1 MISKEVLEKTQK
13 KLIRINMLVVSGFLI
28 LLCIFT
34 YIYFSYTNNANIN
47 REMENELES
56 IVGQLHKLD
65 SRYGLLYGLEIEG
78 LKLKDPK
85 NMVYIYV
92 DNDLINPNN
101 NPYFGDEGPND
112 QQKDEKNG
120 FYSYKKG
127 DYNFRVCNYTYGDY
141 HIKIMREINSELS
154 SRKQLLFTMIRA
166 VVIFCILTYFIALY
180 LTRNALKP
188 IETTWNNQAKFIQD
202 ASHELRTPITIVFS
216 KLEGLLKHPN
226 NTISDEVEG
235 IADAMN
241 EARRLKKMINDLL
254 TLTKEDYVDLVEKEE
269 LDLEKLVEDL
279 CDDFFDIAL
288 IQNKTLKISSQL
300 KHKNIESD
308 KNKLRQLLIIFIDNA
323 FKYTED
329 EDDIKISLKE
339 KEENIYIIIE
349 DNGIGIKK
357 EEIAHLFD
365 RFFRSENVRNKDIDG
380 SGIGLSIAKVLSE
393 SLKYKLTVDS
403 EYGKWTK
410 FEIII
415 PIDVD

>member
-1 MISKEVLEKTQK
+1 MISKEVLENTQK
-13 KLIRINMLVVSGFLI
+13 KLIKINMLVVSGFLI

-34 YIYFSYTNNANIN
+34 YFYFSYNNDTNIN
-47 REMENELES
+47 REMQEELNS
-56 IVGQLHKLD
+56 IIHQLEQLD
-65 SRYGLLYGLEIEG
+65 SRYGILYS
-78 LKLKDPK
+78 DPK

-92 DNDLINPNN
+92 DGTLIINPKN
-101 NPYFGDEGPND
+101 NPYFENEVPDY
-112 QQKDEKNG
+112 QQKDNQDG

-127 DYNFRVCNYTYGDY
+127 KYNFRVCNYTYGDY
-141 HIKIMREINSELS
+141 HIKIMREINSELN
-154 SRKQLLFTMIRA
+154 SRRQLLFTMIRV

-188 IETTWNNQAKFIQD
+188 IEITWNNQAKFIQD

-254 TLTKEDYVDLVEKEE
+254 TLTNEDYVDLVEKEE
-269 LDLEKLVEDL
+269 LDLEKLVEDI

-300 KHKNIESD
+300 KHKNIISD

-323 FKYTED
+323 FKYTEE
-329 EDDIKISLKE
+329 EDYIKISLKE
-339 KEENIYIIIE
+339 KEESIYITIE
-349 DNGIGIKK
+349 DNGMGIKK
-357 EEIAHLFD
+357 EEIPHLFD

-393 SLKYKLTVDS
+393 SLKYKLNVNS

-410 FEIII
+410 FDIII
-415 PIDVD
+415 PIDID

>member
-1 MISKEVLEKTQK
+1 MISKEVLENTQK
-13 KLIRINMLVVSGFLI
+13 KLIKINMLVVSGFLI

-34 YIYFSYTNNANIN
+34 YFYFSYNNDTNIN
-47 REMENELES
+47 REMQEELNS
-56 IVGQLHKLD
+56 IIHQLEQLD
-65 SRYGLLYGLEIEG
+65 SRYGILYS
-78 LKLKDPK
+78 DPK

-92 DNDLINPNN
+92 DGTLIINPKN
-101 NPYFGDEGPND
+101 NPYFENEVPDY
-112 QQKDEKNG
+112 QQKDNQDG

-127 DYNFRVCNYTYGDY
+127 KYNFRVCNYTYGDY
-141 HIKIMREINSELS
+141 HIKIMREINSELN
-154 SRKQLLFTMIRA
+154 SRRQLLLTMIRA

-188 IETTWNNQAKFIQD
+188 IEITWNNQAKFIQD

-269 LDLEKLVEDL
+269 LDLEKLVEDI

-300 KHKNIESD
+300 KHKNIISD

-323 FKYTED
+323 FKYTEE
-329 EDDIKISLKE
+329 EDYIKISLKE
-339 KEENIYIIIE
+339 KEESIYITIE
-349 DNGIGIKK
+349 DNGMGIKK
-357 EEIAHLFD
+357 EEIPHLFD

-393 SLKYKLTVDS
+393 SLKYKLNVNS

-410 FEIII
+410 FDIII
-415 PIDVD
+415 PIDID

>member
-1 MISKEVLEKTQK
+1 MISKEVLENTQK
-13 KLIRINMLVVSGFLI
+13 KLIKINMLVVSGFLI

-34 YIYFSYTNNANIN
+34 YFYFSYNNDTNIN
-47 REMENELES
+47 REMQEELNS
-56 IVGQLHKLD
+56 IIHQLEQLD
-65 SRYGLLYGLEIEG
+65 SRYGILYS
-78 LKLKDPK
+78 DPK

-92 DNDLINPNN
+92 DGTLIINPKN
-101 NPYFGDEGPND
+101 NPYFENEVPDY
-112 QQKDEKNG
+112 QQKDNQDG

-127 DYNFRVCNYTYGDY
+127 KYNFRVCNYTYGDY
-141 HIKIMREINSELS
+141 HIKIMREINSELN
-154 SRKQLLFTMIRA
+154 SRRQLLLTMIRA

-188 IETTWNNQAKFIQD
+188 IEITWNNQAKFIQD

-241 EARRLKKMINDLL
+241 ESRRLKKMINDLL

-269 LDLEKLVEDL
+269 LDLEKLVEDI

-300 KHKNIESD
+300 KHKNIISD

-323 FKYTED
+323 FKYTEE
-329 EDDIKISLKE
+329 EDYIKISLKE
-339 KEENIYIIIE
+339 KEESIYITIE
-349 DNGIGIKK
+349 DNGMGIKK
-357 EEIAHLFD
+357 EEIPHLFD

-393 SLKYKLTVDS
+393 SLKYKLNVNS

-410 FEIII
+410 FDIII
-415 PIDVD
+415 PIDID

>member
-34 YIYFSYTNNANIN
+34 YIYFSYTNDANIN
-47 REMENELES
+47 TEMENELES
-56 IVGQLHKLD
+56 IVGQLRKLD
-65 SRYGLLYGLEIEG
+65 SRYGILYGLEIEG
-78 LKLKDPK
+78 LKLKNPK
-85 NMVYIYV
+85 DMVYIYV
-92 DNDLINPNN
+92 DDDLINQNS
-101 NPYFGDEGPND
+101 NPYFGNEDPNE

-141 HIKIMREINSELS
+141 HIKIMREINSELN
-154 SRKQLLFTMIRA
+154 SRKQLLFTMVRA
-166 VVIFCILTYFIALY
+166 VVIFCVLTYFIALY

-300 KHKNIESD
+300 NHKSIVSD

-323 FKYTED
+323 FKYTE
-329 EDDIKISLKE
+329 EDDYIKISLKE
-339 KEENIYIIIE
+339 KEENIYITIE

-357 EEIAHLFD
+357 EEIPHLFN

-415 PIDVD
+415 PIDGD